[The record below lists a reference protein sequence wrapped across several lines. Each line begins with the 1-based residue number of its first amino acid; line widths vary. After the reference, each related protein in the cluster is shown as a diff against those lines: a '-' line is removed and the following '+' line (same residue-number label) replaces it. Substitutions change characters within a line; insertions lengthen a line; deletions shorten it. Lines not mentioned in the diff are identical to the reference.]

1 MHRPG
6 FSLIELVIVVVIMG
20 VIAAIAIPRLSR
32 GTDGAAESALIA
44 DLAVMRKAL
53 DLYVTEHTG
62 TLPTLASFEAQMLA
76 YTDPLGNASTTRGG
90 GFTYGPYL
98 RALPPLPLGTKKG
111 KTAVKGPPANGTG
124 PYGWVYN
131 QAAGTIVANTA
142 STNMDAADI
151 PFNQY

>member
-6 FSLIELVIVVVIMG
+6 FSLIELVIVVVIIG

-44 DLAVMRKAL
+44 DLAVMRKAI

-62 TLPTLASFEAQMLA
+62 TLPTLAGFEAQMLA
-76 YTDPLGNASTTRGG
+76 YTDPLGNASTTSGG

-98 RALPPLPLGTKKG
+98 RSLPPLPLGAKKG
-111 KTAVKGPPANGTG
+111 ENGVKAPPANGVG
-124 PYGWVYN
+124 PYGWVYD

-142 STNMDAADI
+142 SSKMDANDL
-151 PFNQY
+151 PFNEY

>member
-1 MHRPG
+1 MRPPG
-6 FSLIELVIVVVIMG
+6 FILIELVIVVVIIG

-32 GTDGAAESALIA
+32 GTDGATESSLIA
-44 DLAVMRKAL
+44 DLAVMRKAI
-53 DLYVTEHTG
+53 DFYVTEHTG

-76 YTDPLGNASTTRGG
+76 YTDALGNANTTRGG
-90 GFTYGPYL
+90 AFTYGPYL
-98 RALPPLPLGTKKG
+98 RALPPLPLGLKKG
-111 KTAVKGPPANGTG
+111 ENGVKGPPANGTG

-142 STNMDAADI
+142 SSKMDANDI

>member
-1 MHRPG
+1 MRPHG
-6 FSLIELVIVVVIMG
+6 FSLIELVIVVVIVG

-62 TLPTLASFEAQMLA
+62 TRPTLAGFEAQMLA
-76 YTDPLGNASTTRGG
+76 FTDPLGNANSTRGG
-90 GFTYGPYL
+90 GFIYGPYL
-98 RALPPLPLGTKKG
+98 RALPPLPVGTKKG
-111 KTAVKGPPANGTG
+111 EDGVKGPPANGVG

-142 STNMDAADI
+142 SSKLDANDL
-151 PFNQY
+151 PFNLY